1 MNHMNTAVAKQKSDD
16 LLRRAKALLADI
28 TAANNHAD
36 EFKEFHKIPRLAR
49 PCSVTE
55 KLDGTNAQV
64 HVLDDLTVL
73 AGSKARYLTPEDDNF
88 GFAAWVR
95 EHEEELRNLGPGRH
109 YGEWWGYKI
118 NRGYGLEERH
128 FSLFNRERWA
138 DDTVRPACCGIV
150 PELWA
155 GIFDTDEINAA
166 MLTLK
171 ETGSVAAPGF
181 MKPEG
186 IVVYHSASRHLYKRT
201 LERDEEWKGKRK

>member
-1 MNHMNTAVAKQKSDD
+1 MNAINEKQKSVELQRRMRS
-16 LLRRAKALLADI
+16 LLKELVEMN
-28 TAANNHAD
+28 TEE
-36 EFKEFHKIPRLAR
+36 EFREFQKIPRLAR
-49 PCSVTE
+49 ECSVTE

-64 HVLDDLTVL
+64 HVLDDGTVL

-95 EHEEELRNLGPGRH
+95 EHEEELRKLGPGRH
-109 YGEWWGYKI
+109 YGEWWGHKI
-118 NRGYGLEERH
+118 NRGYGLAERR

-138 DDTVRPACCGIV
+138 GPLERPACCDIV
-150 PELWA
+150 PELWT
-155 GIFDTDEINAA
+155 GIFDTVEINRA
-166 MLTLK
+166 MERLK

-201 LERDEEWKGKRK
+201 LERDEEWKGKQK